1 MIPSTEA
8 SAVGA
13 WLTSYSQTVAGVHQ
27 DTKTLRVVLVD
38 LCFPDLSVGGRFL
51 LAMSD
56 LQQEVI
62 IGMDVLRPLGV
73 SIDTVT
79 GQISVKN
86 EVWEAFKTLA
96 AIGVLVVG
104 GIKML
109 ESG

>member
-1 MIPSTEA
+1 MVPSSAA
-8 SAVGA
+8 SAIGA
-13 WLTSYSQTVAGVHQ
+13 WRTNYSQTVTGVHQ
-27 DTKTLRVVLVD
+27 DTKTLPVVLVD
-38 LCFPDLSVGGRFL
+38 LYFPDLSIGGRFP

-96 AIGVLVVG
+96 TIGVLVVG

-109 ESG
+109 ESA